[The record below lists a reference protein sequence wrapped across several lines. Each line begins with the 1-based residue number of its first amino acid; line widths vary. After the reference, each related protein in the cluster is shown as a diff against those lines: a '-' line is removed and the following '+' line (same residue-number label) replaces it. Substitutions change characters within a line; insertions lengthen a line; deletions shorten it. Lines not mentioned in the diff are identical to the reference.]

1 MAADQPYS
9 RIDELLAVVQRL
21 AALREHRH
29 TLAPFV
35 GYSVGTV
42 GTVSRS
48 DPNGAAFRAIEGFLE
63 REARTLARTIAGV
76 LQ

>member
-1 MAADQPYS
+1 MPADLD
-9 RIDELLAVVQRL
+9 RIDQLLGVVSRL

-29 TLAPFV
+29 ILAPFV

-48 DPNGAAFRAIEGFLE
+48 DPNGAAFRAIESFLE
-63 REARTLARTIAGV
+63 REARKMARTIAGV